1 MQCFIPSLI
10 DSNTLKCCLDASDL
24 HDATNLNRIAIG
36 NNGMVSVDRQC
47 IVAVVCFIG
56 FGVGMSL
63 RMDSSSG
70 CSSVSIIS
78 VLSPSSG
85 IVPQSLSRVSIHW
98 GGFPIGTFVIVVAIG
113 AHLVELCVEF
123 LLDEAAQ
130 GPVLNHHTILS
141 SI

>member
-10 DSNTLKCCLDASDL
+10 DSNTWKCCLDASDL

-47 IVAVVCFIG
+47 IVAVVCFVG

-63 RMDSSSG
+63 RMDSSPG
-70 CSSVSIIS
+70 C
-78 VLSPSSG
+78 SSG
-85 IVPQSLSRVSIHW
+85 IVPQSLLRVSIHW

-123 LLDEAAQ
+123 LLDERAQ